1 MPAYRAP
8 VKDTQFVLSA
18 VVGLEKYSNL
28 PGFADATPDVVQA
41 ILEEGAKFCEGV
53 LQPLNLSGDQEGC
66 TRHPDGSV
74 TTPAG
79 FKAAYD
85 AFVVAGWGT
94 LTAAPEYG
102 GQGLPHVVGTA
113 IAEYLSSANMA
124 FSMYP
129 GLNEGAQAA
138 IAAVGSDEQKRKYL
152 PKMVEGRW
160 TGTMNLTEPQCGTD
174 LGLIRTRAAP
184 QADGSYAVTGT
195 KIFISAGEHDLSD
208 NIMHL
213 VLAKT
218 TGAPDNVKGISLFIV
233 PKFIVG
239 DDGTLGE
246 RNGVKCGSIEHK
258 MGIHANST
266 CVMNYDGATGYL
278 IGEENKGLR
287 AMFIMM
293 NAARLGVGVQGL
305 AQGEVAY
312 QNAAIYARDRV
323 QGKALTVAGSA
334 TVAPGPGADVV
345 ASKADPIIVHA
356 DVRRMLMD
364 GRAFNE
370 GARALILW
378 GALQVDLAHKAA
390 TPEERQTADDLIGL
404 LTPVIKGYCTDKGY
418 DIATAS
424 QQVYGGHGYIAEW
437 GMEQFVRDARIAQI
451 YEGTNG
457 IQAMDLVGR
466 KLGMNGG
473 RALRAYLGL
482 LAETIADAKSDERL
496 AKLAGGLDKASGELQ
511 ASTMWLMQN
520 GLSNPDNAGAAA
532 TAYLHLM
539 GIVALGQMWLVMAK
553 ASHAALDAGASDAA
567 FYENKLITA
576 RYFAERFFPDAGA
589 LRRKLEAG
597 SESLMALPAE
607 AF

>member
-1 MPAYRAP
+1 MPSYRAP

-18 VVGLEKYSNL
+18 IVGLDKYSNL
-28 PGFADATPDVVQA
+28 PGFAEATPDVVQA
-41 ILEEGAKFCEGV
+41 ILEEGAKFCENV
-53 LQPLNLSGDQEGC
+53 LAPLNLPGDQQGC
-66 TRHPDGSV
+66 TRHADASV
-74 TTPAG
+74 TTPDG
-79 FKAAYD
+79 FKAAYEQ
-85 AFVVAGWGT
+85 FVEGGWGT
-94 LTAAPEYG
+94 LMADADYG

-113 IAEYLSSANMA
+113 FAEYMSSANMA

-138 IAAVGSDEQKRKYL
+138 IMAVGSDAQKRTYL

-174 LGLIRTRAAP
+174 LGLIRTRAEP
-184 QADGSYAVTGT
+184 QDDGTHKITGT

-208 NIMHL
+208 NIIHL

-218 TGAPDNVKGISLFIV
+218 TGSSDDVKGISLFIV
-233 PKFIVG
+233 PKYLVS
-239 DDGTLGE
+239 DDGSLGA
-246 RNGVKCGSIEHK
+246 RNGVTCGSIEHK

-278 IGEENKGLR
+278 IGEERKGLR

-312 QNAAIYARDRV
+312 QNAALYARDRV
-323 QGKALTVAGSA
+323 QGKALGIVGNA
-334 TVAPGPGADVV
+334 APIPQPT
-345 ASKADPIIVHA
+345 SKADPIIVHP

-418 DIATAS
+418 EIATKS
-424 QQVYGGHGYIAEW
+424 QQVFGGHGYIVEW

-466 KLGMNGG
+466 KLAMNGG
-473 RALRAYLGL
+473 RALRAYLAFAGE
-482 LAETIADAKSDERL
+482 AASDAGGDERL
-496 AKLAGGLDKASGELQ
+496 GFIAKPLGEALGDLQ
-511 ASTMWLMQN
+511 TATLWLMQN
-520 GLSNPDNAGAAA
+520 AMADPNNAGSGAS
-532 TAYLHLM
+532 AYLDLL
-539 GIVALGQMWLVMAK
+539 GICALGHMWLLMAK
-553 ASHAALDAGASDAA
+553 AAHEALDAGSGDRE
-567 FYENKLITA
+567 FYEAKLITA
-576 RYFAERFFPDAGA
+576 RYYAERYFPDAA
-589 LRRKLEAG
+589 AARRKLEAG
-597 SESLMALPAE
+597 SATMMAMPAN